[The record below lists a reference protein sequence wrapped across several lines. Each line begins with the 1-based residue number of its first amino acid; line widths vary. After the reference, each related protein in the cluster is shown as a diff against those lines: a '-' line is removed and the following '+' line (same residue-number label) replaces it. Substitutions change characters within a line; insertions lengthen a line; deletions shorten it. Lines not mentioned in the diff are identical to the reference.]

1 MFFWCS
7 FLNHHSNH
15 RYIQI
20 PFMLYLNHD
29 CTPCLSSIGFFQIVM
44 QGTEVSWVHQYHPS
58 SHISSKHYSSTNQ
71 LYVNMGPQLTSVYM
85 AVYFRFLHFGF
96 IFFLLCELFL
106 NSCIDSQ
113 KRDFWGPYLWT
124 LDIQQYYVPISSKHS
139 RHAPGNSACRRKICG
154 VRDLWL
160 VLSRGKGNWGGK

>member
-44 QGTEVSWVHQYHPS
+44 QGTEVYCVHQYHPS
-58 SHISSKHYSSTNQ
+58 SQISSNHYSSTNQ
-71 LYVNMGPQLTSVYM
+71 WHVHRGPQLTSVYM

-113 KRDFWGPYLWT
+113 KRDFWGPYLWP
-124 LDIQQYYVPISSKHS
+124 LDLHQYSFPISSDFL
-139 RHAPGNSACRRKICG
+139 RHAPGLSVCHRPIFG
-154 VRDLWL
+154 VRELWL
-160 VLSRGKGNWGGK
+160 VLKSSAINQGG